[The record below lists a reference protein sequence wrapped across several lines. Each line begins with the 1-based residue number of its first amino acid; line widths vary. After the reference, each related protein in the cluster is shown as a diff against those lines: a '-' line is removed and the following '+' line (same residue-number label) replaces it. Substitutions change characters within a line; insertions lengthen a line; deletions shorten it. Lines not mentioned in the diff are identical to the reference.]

1 MRMTIEDFSLFKEEW
16 KKVTNSLK
24 NSGYDLSKII
34 IVETRE

>member
-1 MRMTIEDFSLFKEEW
+1 MKMTAEDFSVFKEEW

-34 IVETRE
+34 IVEIRE